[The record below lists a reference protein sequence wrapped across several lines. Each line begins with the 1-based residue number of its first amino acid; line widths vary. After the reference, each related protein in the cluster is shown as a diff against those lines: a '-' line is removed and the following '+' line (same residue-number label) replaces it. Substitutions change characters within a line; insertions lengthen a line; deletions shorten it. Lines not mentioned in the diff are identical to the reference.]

1 MTEQAIPPVLVI
13 MGVSGCGKTTI
24 AQMLAAELHWEYAE
38 GDAMHPQANVEKM
51 ASGHPL
57 TDADRW
63 PWLATIAEWI
73 KGKTAAGEPGVITC
87 SALKRSYR
95 EILRGDN
102 VVFVYLKGSRELI
115 ARRLVERHGHFMPPG
130 LLDSQFAALEEP
142 GPDERAVT
150 VDISAEPPQTEQAVL
165 DALDGVVPGL
175 RGVQS

>member
-1 MTEQAIPPVLVI
+1 MTVQSPPPVLVI

-24 AQMLAAELHWEYAE
+24 AQMLARELHWDYAE

-57 TDADRW
+57 TDEDRW
-63 PWLATIAEWI
+63 PWLAKAAEWI
-73 KGKTAAGEPGVITC
+73 KGKTAAGQAGVITC

-95 EILRGDN
+95 DVLRDDN

-115 ARRLVERHGHFMPPG
+115 ARRLVERHGHFMPPR

-142 GPDERAVT
+142 GPDERSVT
-150 VDISAEPPQTEQAVL
+150 VDISGEPPQTEHAVL
-165 DALDGVVPGL
+165 DALRGVVPGL
-175 RGVQS
+175 QRVQS